1 MTRIVLKI
9 NLNQDRNSSMDVLK
23 KSEKDAK
30 NIPHHLIIDEST
42 AGKDSWKK
50 IRHLIIRHLLG

>member
-1 MTRIVLKI
+1 
-9 NLNQDRNSSMDVLK
+9 MDVLK

-30 NIPHHLIIDEST
+30 KIPHHLIIDEST